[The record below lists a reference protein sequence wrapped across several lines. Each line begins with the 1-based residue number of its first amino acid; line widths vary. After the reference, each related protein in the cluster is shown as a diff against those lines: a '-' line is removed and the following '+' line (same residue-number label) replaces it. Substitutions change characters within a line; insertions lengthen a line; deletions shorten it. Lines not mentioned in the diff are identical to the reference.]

1 MVSVGLVMCI
11 GRFRRLSGQRDDGG
25 VIIPKSPAEIDK
37 MARAGEILAGCL
49 DALSKAV
56 EPGIRTI
63 ELDALAEKYIR
74 ARGGIPSF
82 KGYRGFPGSIC
93 VSPND
98 MVVHGIPRDTRL
110 AEGDILGLDVGVTLD
125 GYIADSGVTL
135 PVGGASEEAERLM
148 RATEEALEEALKL
161 CVPGCRVGDLGH
173 AVQAYV
179 EERGFSVVRT
189 LVGHGIGT
197 SMHEDPQVPNFGK
210 LGQGP
215 RLNEG
220 VVLAIEPM
228 VNAGS
233 YEVRTADDGWAV
245 LTEDRSLSAHFE
257 HTVALTADGPRIL
270 TRRTHRG
277 EATVTNSACR
287 AGLYVSIIVRPSL
300 AKSGGGEKKEGAR
313 SKKLVSPKEEAIEF
327 EGEVSEALPNTVFRV
342 KLENDHE
349 VLAHIS
355 GKMRMNYIR
364 ILPGDRVKVELS
376 PYDLSRGRI
385 TYRFK

>member
-1 MVSVGLVMCI
+1 MGLVMCI

-98 MVVHGIPRDTRL
+98 MVVHGIPGDTRL

-125 GYIADSGVTL
+125 GYIADSAVTL

-245 LTEDRSLSAHFE
+245 FTEDRSLSAHFE

-270 TRRTHRG
+270 TG
-277 EATVTNSACR
+277 R
-287 AGLYVSIIVRPSL
+287 AY
-300 AKSGGGEKKEGAR
+300 
-313 SKKLVSPKEEAIEF
+313 
-327 EGEVSEALPNTVFRV
+327 
-342 KLENDHE
+342 
-349 VLAHIS
+349 
-355 GKMRMNYIR
+355 
-364 ILPGDRVKVELS
+364 
-376 PYDLSRGRI
+376 
-385 TYRFK
+385 